1 MSHDELIEIQISA
14 LLDGELTRS
23 ETVVVIDRL
32 VEDPAARR
40 FWAQVRGLERVLEQ
54 ARSQTTRD
62 DDFDRLWP
70 DIVDAARRSTMAPW
84 RRLVASPAL
93 RAAAAVVAVGLGLW
107 LWRGDGR
114 TGGPAGGPPVL
125 QVVVGSAPDRM
136 DDDRFVEVAVE
147 LLEAE
152 PRYRQTMAQL
162 LDQVHH
168 QRDRGEG
175 AAEGPRSLG
184 RAELLLVDD
193 DSDGPASSAGLR
205 Y

>member
-1 MSHDELIEIQISA
+1 
-14 LLDGELTRS
+14 
-23 ETVVVIDRL
+23 
-32 VEDPAARR
+32 
-40 FWAQVRGLERVLEQ
+40 VLEQ
-54 ARSQTTRD
+54 ARSQTTPAD
-62 DDFDRLWP
+62 DADRLWP

-93 RAAAAVVAVGLGLW
+93 RAAAAVAAVGLGLW
-107 LWRGDGR
+107 LWLGDGR
-114 TGGPAGGPPVL
+114 TGGSAGEPPVL

-175 AAEGPRSLG
+175 GAEGPRSLG

-193 DSDGPASSAGLR
+193 DSEGPATSAGLR